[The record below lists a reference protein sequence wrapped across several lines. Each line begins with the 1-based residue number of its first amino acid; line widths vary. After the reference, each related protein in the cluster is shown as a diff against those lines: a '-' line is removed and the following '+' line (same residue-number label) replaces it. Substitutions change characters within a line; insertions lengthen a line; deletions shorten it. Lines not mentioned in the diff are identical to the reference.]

1 MYTTTLYNTIQYNT
15 IRYIRTGTGARVG
28 IIQTKNKNIHT
39 QLYMIIIR
47 FSSYE

>member
-1 MYTTTLYNTIQYNT
+1 MYTTTLHNT

-39 QLYMIIIR
+39 QIYIIIIR